1 MSRVV
6 NILLTLVEE
15 LDMSPK
21 AAACVLSH
29 GQVYLDERQLA
40 MSDLYVDLDETPGE
54 FLHVLNRSKRIAWPT
69 PADIPLEAAFE
80 HDPKLMPP
88 HQVSCRC
95 EQCDEWWA
103 AR

>member
-1 MSRVV
+1 MRQVNVLRV
-6 NILLTLVEE
+6 LTEG
-15 LDMSPK
+15 LDMSAK

-29 GQVYLDERQLA
+29 GQVYLDERQLS
-40 MSDLYVDLDETPGE
+40 MRDTFVDLDETPGE

-80 HDPKLMPP
+80 ADPHLLPP
-88 HQVSCRC
+88 HNVSCRC